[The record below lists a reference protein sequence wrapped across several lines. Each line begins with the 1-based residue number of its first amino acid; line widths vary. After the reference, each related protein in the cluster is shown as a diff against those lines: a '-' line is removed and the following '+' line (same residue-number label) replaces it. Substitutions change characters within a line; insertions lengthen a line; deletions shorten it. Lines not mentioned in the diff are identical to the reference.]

1 MIPGLMRAVLS
12 VIPIAVLVSLPSGAH
27 SSSRPIARNVEQW
40 TAIVSE
46 VLSHPAKAWRADW
59 DFALVEFT
67 VVEQEVGE
75 RRGMFPTHTWVTAKD
90 VVVHT
95 GTATPQDERLF
106 VRVYTRDSPSRGL
119 IFGGIDDADLWL
131 EDGDRVLALVARP
144 KPEYVQKFKLQENPE
159 VYHWEIQRVA
169 QIRGEQ
175 LQIVTKVEPA
185 PSNGL
190 HRGRV
195 AIPSKMK
202 HVLSERLFSEGD
214 DYRAALDALRGGD
227 RR

>member
-1 MIPGLMRAVLS
+1 MIQGLMRSALS

-46 VLSHPAKAWRADW
+46 VLSPPTNGWRADW

-67 VVEQEVGE
+67 VAEQKVGE

-90 VVVHT
+90 VVVRT
-95 GTATPQDERLF
+95 GTASLQDERLF

-119 IFGGIDDADLWL
+119 IFGGIAKADLWL
-131 EDGDRVLALVARP
+131 EDGDRVLALIARP
-144 KPEYVQKFKLQENPE
+144 KPEYVQKFELQENPE

-169 QIRGEQ
+169 QVRGEQ

-185 PSNGL
+185 PSDGQ
-190 HRGRV
+190 HRSVV
-195 AIPSKMK
+195 AVPSKMK
-202 HVLSERLFSEGD
+202 
-214 DYRAALDALRGGD
+214 
-227 RR
+227 